1 MPYRL
6 LLPLLL
12 LAVALTAPAAAHAR
26 TGACLVGGGGPQ
38 CTLWTGKVVF
48 VADGDT
54 LDIDIDGDGTRT
66 PLRVRLTGLNAME
79 QTRYSRYPS
88 RRRGEC
94 HALAATRRLER
105 IVKRGGNR
113 VRVAAQDPRSKSG
126 SRWRRSIAVKIGGR
140 WRDPAKTLVAEGLAL
155 WLPAHEEWAWN
166 AEYGRLADAAAQ
178 ARRGLYDTDSC
189 GAGPAQGADLS
200 LTVRWDADGND
211 QENVNGEWIR
221 VENRFGQ
228 AVDLGGWWV
237 RDSHLRRYRFPSWAS
252 VPAGGAVRVRVGPG
266 EAAGTEFHWGLD
278 APAFENADPSRG
290 MGDGAYLFDP
300 QGDLRAWQTYR

>member
-12 LAVALTAPAAAHAR
+12 LLLCAPATAHAR
-26 TGACLVGGGGPQ
+26 TGACLVDGGGPE

-54 LDIDIDGDGTRT
+54 VDIDIAGDGTAR

-105 IVKRGGNR
+105 LLERGGNR

-126 SRWRRSIAVKIGGR
+126 SRWRRSIAVRIGGR
-140 WRDPAKTLVAEGLAL
+140 WHDPAKTLVAEGHAL

-166 AEYGRLADAAAQ
+166 AEYGRLADQAAQ
-178 ARRGLYDTDSC
+178 AGRGLYDTDSC
-189 GAGPAQGADLS
+189 GAGPAQDAQLS
-200 LTVRWDADGND
+200 LDVRWDADGND
-211 QENVNGEWIR
+211 QANVNGEWIR
-221 VENRFGQ
+221 VENRSDRPV
-228 AVDLGGWWV
+228 ALNGWWV
-237 RDSHLRRYRFPSWAS
+237 RDSHLRRYRFPSWAT
-252 VPAGGAVRVRVGPG
+252 VPPSGAIRVHVGRG
-266 EAAGTEFHWGLD
+266 DAAGSEFFWGLP

-290 MGDGAYLFDP
+290 MGDGGYLFDP
-300 QGDLRAWQTYR
+300 QGDLRAWQTYH

>member
-12 LAVALTAPAAAHAR
+12 LLLCAPATAHAR
-26 TGACLVGGGGPQ
+26 TGACLVDGGGPE

-54 LDIDIDGDGTRT
+54 VDIDIAGDGTAR

-105 IVKRGGNR
+105 IVKRGHNR

-126 SRWRRSIAVKIGGR
+126 SRWRRSIAVRIGGR

-178 ARRGLYDTDSC
+178 AGRGLYDTDSC
-189 GAGPAQGADLS
+189 GAGPAAHADLA
-200 LTVRWDADGND
+200 LDVRWDADGND

-221 VENRFGQ
+221 VANRSAQ
-228 AVDLGGWWV
+228 PVDLTGWWV
-237 RDSHLRRYRFPSWAS
+237 RDSHLRRYRFPSGAT
-252 VPAGGAVRVRVGPG
+252 VPANGAVRVHVGRG
-266 EAAGTEFHWGLD
+266 EANGTAFFWGLP

-290 MGDGAYLFDP
+290 MGDGGYLFDP
-300 QGDLRAWQTYR
+300 QGDLRAWQTYH